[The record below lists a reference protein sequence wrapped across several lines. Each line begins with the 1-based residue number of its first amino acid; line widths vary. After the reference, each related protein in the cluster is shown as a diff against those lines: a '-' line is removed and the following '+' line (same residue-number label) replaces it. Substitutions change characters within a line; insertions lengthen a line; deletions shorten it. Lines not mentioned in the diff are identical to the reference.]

1 MALLC
6 SVAKSFGLTN
16 SIAIDKVKEHGA
28 RATFFQLNCLL
39 QEDRTL
45 LESWLESPLL
55 A

>member
-6 SVAKSFGLTN
+6 SVAKSVRLTN

-28 RATFFQLNCLL
+28 RAKFFQLNFLL

-45 LESWLESPLL
+45 LECWLEWPLL